1 MAANEKSLKEKA
13 AEARATALKAE
24 RARQRRTNILIGG
37 GLLVVIALIVGGVVY
52 ASHQNSS
59 TTNASTLPP
68 VDPNA
73 PLPKTVLPSTSPLAY
88 GFPIGTAAA
97 TKSTVQV
104 WEDFQC
110 PKCGEFEQAQ
120 GAAIQQLAAD
130 GKIYLVYRPA
140 SFLDGKLPQSNLSSA
155 RATSAWGCAIDA
167 GVGESYHNVVFSN
180 QPATEGTG
188 YTDAQILDFAAKAGI
203 TGDKLTT
210 FQKCVTD
217 KTYDQWVTN
226 SYTVFGTEGVP
237 GTPTAYLNGT
247 EVPAKTL
254 NDMTALEAL
263 IASTPAS

>member
-13 AEARATALKAE
+13 AEARAAALKAE

-73 PLPKTVLPSTSPLAY
+73 PLPKTVLPSTSALAY
-88 GFPIGTAAA
+88 GFPLGTAAA
-97 TKSTVQV
+97 TKSTVQI

-188 YTDAQILDFAAKAGI
+188 YTDDQLLAFGKDAGLS
-203 TGDKLTT
+203 GA
-210 FQKCVTD
+210 
-217 KTYDQWVTN
+217 TYDSFASCVGAHTYLGWAAN
-226 SYTVFGTEGVP
+226 SAGAFVDSAVP
-237 GTPTAYLNGT
+237 GTPNVQIDGT
-247 EVPAKTL
+247 EIPDTEIGNAAAYIDAHRKQ
-254 NDMTALEAL
+254 
-263 IASTPAS
+263 